1 MALPVAAYKAWH
13 SRPRINV
20 SSQITTALLATGA
33 GVGAFLGIRALVRN
47 FKQDLQERQIL
58 SKGAPAAFANRLKMA
73 FENDN
78 AFGWGTDEK
87 LVYQTLEEIPDWSTW
102 IKVQKAYRDLYEG
115 RNLATDLRDE
125 LDSDE
130 FDIAWQIITSKS

>member
-1 MALPVAAYKAWH
+1 MALPAVAYQAWQ
-13 SRPRINV
+13 SSPRITIG
-20 SSQITTALLATGA
+20 SQVTTALLATGA
-33 GVGAFLGIRALVRN
+33 GVGTFLGIRALVRN

-58 SKGAPAAFANRLKMA
+58 SEGAPAAFANRLKMA

-78 AFGWGTDEK
+78 YFGWGTDEK
-87 LVYQTLEEIPDWSTW
+87 LVYRTLEEIPNWATW

-130 FDIAWQIITSKS
+130 FDIAWQIIISKS

>member
-1 MALPVAAYKAWH
+1 MALPAVAYQAWQ
-13 SRPRINV
+13 SRPKISV
-20 SSQITTALLATGA
+20 GSQATTALLAMGA
-33 GVGAFLGIRALVRN
+33 GFGTFLGIRALVRN

-58 SKGAPAAFANRLKMA
+58 SEGAPAAFANRLKMA

-78 AFGWGTDEK
+78 YFGWGTDEK
-87 LVYQTLEEIPDWSTW
+87 LVYRTLEEIPDWSTW

-125 LDSDE
+125 LDSAE